1 MQIEGD
7 MLRLRLPDLGEVT
20 QSEVGEFRRAAT
32 AKINSGDV
40 RHVSFALS
48 DGQNWNSLTLAVLK
62 NLIAEAK
69 TNGADV
75 DLSGLPEGA
84 VKILALSKEPIS
96 SPDRNVKAFKFEPFY
111 KMGAMTV
118 SAASG
123 AASLAGFIASAT
135 ASLFRAIRGRAS
147 FQGSDFKGFV
157 KAAGPDALVIVGVV
171 NLLLGVILAFMG
183 AVQLQLF
190 GAEIFVANLVS
201 LGHTREI
208 APMMTAI
215 VLAGRTGAAYAA
227 QLGTM
232 QVNEEIDALTTF
244 GFSPMDFL
252 VLPRMLALAL
262 MTPLLVLYGDA
273 IGMFGGYLI
282 GITMLDIGSLE
293 YINQTQNSITLG
305 DIGLGI
311 FKGSVFGVL
320 VAITGCREGM
330 ASGRSASAVGDAATR
345 AVVNGILAIII
356 ATAFFAVITNWLGI

>member
-1 MQIEGD
+1 MHIDGNI
-7 MLRLRLPDLGEVT
+7 LRLMLPDVVEAN
-20 QSEVGEFRRAAT
+20 QSEIAEFRRAA
-32 AKINSGDV
+32 AEKIKSGDAQQ
-40 RHVSFALS
+40 VSFELA
-48 DGQNWNSLTLAVLK
+48 DGQNWNSLTLAILRSLVTK
-62 NLIAEAK
+62 AGKAGAEV
-69 TNGADV
+69 DV
-75 DLSGLPEGA
+75 SKLPDGA
-84 VKILALSKEPIS
+84 VKILALSKDPLPNINRAE
-96 SPDRNVKAFKFEPFY
+96 KTTKFEPLFA
-111 KMGAMTV
+111 MGTMTLGFL
-118 SAASG
+118 AG
-123 AASLAGFIASAT
+123 FASLARFIADVTGA
-135 ASLFRAIRGRAS
+135 LFRMIVGKAT

-293 YINQTQNSITLG
+293 YINQTQGSIGLG

>member
-1 MQIEGD
+1 MQVHGD
-7 MLRLRLPDLGEVT
+7 ILELPLPDVETVSREEIL
-20 QSEVGEFRRAAT
+20 EFRKAA
-32 AKINSGDV
+32 ADLINSGDV
-40 RHVSFALS
+40 KRVSFQLAE
-48 DGQNWNSLTLAVLK
+48 GNNWNSLTLAILRKLVTQAHK
-62 NLIAEAK
+62 AGIDTDFAN
-69 TNGADV
+69 
-75 DLSGLPEGA
+75 LPEGA
-84 VKILALSKEPIS
+84 VKILSLSKDPITS
-96 SPDRNVKAFKFEPFY
+96 TDRDEKGSKFQPFFA
-111 KMGAMTV
+111 MGAMTI
-118 SAASG
+118 SFFAG
-123 AASLAGFIASAT
+123 AASLGRFIAEAT
-135 ASLFRAIRGRAS
+135 ASLFRAIGGKAS

-157 KAAGPDALVIVGVV
+157 KAAGPDAFMIVGVV

-190 GAEIFVANLVS
+190 GAEIFVANLVA

-244 GFSPMDFL
+244 GFTPMDFL

-293 YINQTQNSITLG
+293 YLNQTQNAISLG

-356 ATAFFAVITNWLGI
+356 ATAVFAVVTNWLGI